1 MLLRYFD
8 QKVQKSRFAECGN
21 SMVPFGTTKPID
33 TCTSYPIDSFYINK
47 ENKAMFKIVP
57 GKSFFKG
64 QSSKTQTVVKKGC
77 KCLN

>member
-47 ENKAMFKIVP
+47 ENKDMF
-57 GKSFFKG
+57 
-64 QSSKTQTVVKKGC
+64 
-77 KCLN
+77 